1 MTFLNVKFGNLNTA
15 VVRVAVVLVFSHA
28 EQPFGLGLSERET
41 DQSNCRLPSVFQE
54 SQQFSDQ
61 IRPCLVD
68 KKFSTVL
75 ITSNLRI
82 HVWNI
87 KYN

>member
-41 DQSNCRLPSVFQE
+41 DQSNCRLPVF
-54 SQQFSDQ
+54 S
-61 IRPCLVD
+61 R
-68 KKFSTVL
+68 
-75 ITSNLRI
+75 NLSSFP
-82 HVWNI
+82 I
-87 KYN
+87 KLGQV